1 MLTAICEDLSHTLS
15 GYILPYTSTIEGTR
29 LEVVCLTEINGL
41 QRENITT
48 VNVVCT
54 HEGNWDPNPI
64 YVCKNSSAL
73 GNDIYYAYMT
83 IMLLHKE
90 WGLHRRPHA

>member
-15 GYILPYTSTIEGTR
+15 GYVPPYTNTIEGTR

-48 VNVVCT
+48 VVCT
-54 HEGNWDPNPI
+54 HHGDWDPNPE
-64 YVCKNSSAL
+64 YACRSSLATL
-73 GNDIYYAYMT
+73 SATGTGIF
-83 IMLLHKE
+83 IMHS
-90 WGLHRRPHA
+90 RDS